1 MAEVPAATTEEHFDV
16 LTKTGEK
23 TGVSKPRHV
32 SRLGTHISFNWG
44 EFVFAGELFIGME
57 ITTGQF
63 MFGFLLKAH
72 SSFFSKSAQTL
83 ARITQG
89 DLTVTAYFNALKGIW
104 LDLDTFHDYE
114 WESTRDANHYR
125 SMVNKDQVFKFLSGL
140 NDDLDEVRGRI
151 IAQKPLPKL
160 GEAFSEVRREET
172 RRRLMLGKKSAPLV
186 AEGSALQ
193 VATQVIKPATET
205 IPEAL
210 AARRGNFQKPEGDP
224 KAHLK
229 RKTAPST
236 TVPDIQHTDDQPHSP
251 VLAALLYAFHPRV
264 LLSRLPQS
272 D

>member
-1 MAEVPAATTEEHFDV
+1 MGGNKWAVEHHDGGHQVESGLVGGNKWAAEHHDGGHHIQITNIKFNGSNYLRWSQSVRAYLRGRRKLGYITGAKKEPEEDDAAYEAWDSDNGTIITWLVNSMTEEI
-16 LTKTGEK
+16 GAQY
-23 TGVSKPRHV
+23 
-32 SRLGTHISFNWG
+32 LGYQSAKEVWDNVAL
-44 EFVFAGELFIGME
+44 VFSDEDNQSQYYEL
-57 ITTGQF
+57 
-63 MFGFLLKAH
+63 
-72 SSFFSKSAQTL
+72 S
-83 ARITQG
+83 
-89 DLTVTAYFNALKGIW
+89 YFNALKGIW

-210 AARRGNFQKPEGDP
+210 AARRGNFQKP
-224 KAHLK
+224 
-229 RKTAPST
+229 
-236 TVPDIQHTDDQPHSP
+236 
-251 VLAALLYAFHPRV
+251 
-264 LLSRLPQS
+264 
-272 D
+272 